1 MQDDGH
7 TCTHVTLVFYSV
19 LTVKLRKNKKVRH
32 KKKKKKG
39 CAKALCHQGS
49 KTVREES
56 RRAVRNRSRKETAV
70 IKEGFNYFAEG
81 EGRSTES

>member
-39 CAKALCHQGS
+39 ALKPSATRGVRQSEKKA
-49 KTVREES
+49 
-56 RRAVRNRSRKETAV
+56 
-70 IKEGFNYFAEG
+70 AEL
-81 EGRSTES
+81 